1 MVIAARFESICP
13 NCNLRIAAGS
23 SVNWSRGIKATHV
36 NCPQQTSAESLVDA
50 ALRTE
55 NLTAAT
61 ELLCAI
67 VNGDAEG
74 NAVLAQA
81 ALDIIEDKLF
91 AEYDALQLR
100 QVISETP
107 PEQRWDVVPNA
118 PTLLKGIYRVS
129 LTGAERRYG
138 IDHVNLSL
146 MPNDK
151 YQSIKVSEWQG
162 ESLGRIDRNGR
173 FSFWPSYEARTSPRT
188 LALLAAL
195 DIVRGSADPI
205 AFAKAY
211 AVESS
216 TCWRCGADLVDEK
229 SRERLL
235 GPECWPQT
243 QKGA

>member
-91 AEYDALQLR
+91 AEYEALKA
-100 QVISETP
+100 SA
-107 PEQRWDVVPNA
+107 PNQFA
-118 PTLLKGIYRVS
+118 IAAAAAIKKGIYRVS
-129 LTGAERRYG
+129 LTGLEYRYG
-138 IDHVNLSL
+138 LDYVNIVVA
-146 MPNDK
+146 PNEK
-151 YQSIKVSEWQG
+151 YQNVKVGEWQG
-162 ESLGRIDRNGR
+162 ESIGTYRPSNNQFR
-173 FSFWPSYEARTSPRT
+173 FWPSIDPNSPRVQ
-188 LALLAAL
+188 AIRRAFDVLL
-195 DIVRGSADPI
+195 DCADPI
-205 AFAKAY
+205 EYAKAY

-235 GPECWPQT
+235 GPECF
-243 QKGA
+243 KLVGKAS

>member
-13 NCNLRIAAGS
+13 NCNLRIMAGS
-23 SVNWSRGIKATHV
+23 SVNWSRGVKATHV
-36 NCPQQTSAESLVDA
+36 TCPQQTSAESLVDA
-50 ALRTE
+50 AMRTE
-55 NLTAAT
+55 NLVGAT
-61 ELLCAI
+61 ELLTAI

-74 NAVLAQA
+74 NAVLAQV

-91 AEYDALQLR
+91 AEYEARQLS

-107 PEQRWDVVPNA
+107 PEQRWDVVPNT

-146 MPNDK
+146 VPNEK
-151 YQSIKVSEWQG
+151 YQNIKVSEWQG
-162 ESLGRIDRNGR
+162 ESLGRLSRDGR
-173 FSFWPSYEARTSPRT
+173 FSFWPSYEDRTSPRT
-188 LALLAAL
+188 QALLAAL

-235 GPECWPQT
+235 GPECF
-243 QKGA
+243 KLVGKAS